1 LSRGRR
7 ALTARAFAVIL
18 LAACF
23 TPPAPAQPVVRSA
36 ARRLTIGAAG
46 FEPATLRARV
56 GELLRIT
63 VLATSAEHCFSLPAA
78 AIEKRLRPGKAV
90 NVEVSFEAA
99 GTYPFGCCV
108 DPGAAESGQI
118 VVSE

>member
-1 LSRGRR
+1 
-7 ALTARAFAVIL
+7 
-18 LAACF
+18 
-23 TPPAPAQPVVRSA
+23 
-36 ARRLTIGAAG
+36 
-46 FEPATLRARV
+46 
-56 GELLRIT
+56 
-63 VLATSAEHCFSLPAA
+63 LPAA